1 MTDLLPNAQYELWV
15 TATNTTGISPASEK
29 ALYMTGN
36 KFHTPTTTRGVI
48 KLVTVE
54 IIVLLSQDVL
64 SDVFFSILLSLQPHM
79 IDVRE
84 NKV

>member
-1 MTDLLPNAQYELWV
+1 MTDLMPNAQYELWV

-36 KFHTPTTTRGVI
+36 TGLTPTATSEVI

-54 IIVLLSQDVL
+54 IIVLLSQDVPPNHFQMC
-64 SDVFFSILLSLQPHM
+64 VFFLCFVVTPASH
-79 IDVRE
+79 D
-84 NKV
+84 

>member
-1 MTDLLPNAQYELWV
+1 MTDLMPNAQYELWV

-36 KFHTPTTTRGVI
+36 TGLTPTATSEVI

-54 IIVLLSQDVL
+54 IIVLLSQDVPPNHFQMC
-64 SDVFFSILLSLQPHM
+64 VFFFSLFCCHSSLT
-79 IDVRE
+79 
-84 NKV
+84 

>member
-36 KFHTPTTTRGVI
+36 KCYSYNYTESH
-48 KLVTVE
+48 
-54 IIVLLSQDVL
+54 
-64 SDVFFSILLSLQPHM
+64 
-79 IDVRE
+79 
-84 NKV
+84 